1 MPSKISPN
9 RSLGSRRSFG
19 ILTVVVALIITFVSA
34 TFFGHFKL
42 QLNATTESAPKEIL
56 IVDPVH
62 LMLTPKSKDLESVG
76 GLSNLRAKMRDRVI
90 THDSHNPA
98 SKAGTDSG
106 HQFLQES
113 SNHSTVLDSRKKLSG
128 TEGAISK
135 IHTVTYASHGG
146 SDDRFCRAVES
157 AIRHDVDIILL
168 GWGVKWTGLSQ
179 KLEAAHSFAKSLP
192 EKDVILFT
200 DAYDVMF
207 TAKTSAIYE
216 RFLALSARTKSRII
230 FSAECGCWPHVMED
244 KEICLSKYP
253 VSPTPYRY
261 LNSGTW
267 IGYAEESAVML
278 QEIISEAGK
287 DFANA
292 NDQKLVADM
301 YMEGRNGIKLDFY
314 NEIFQSMHMT
324 LDPPLPYCNPI
335 SDVKLT
341 NDKRWKNART
351 GSTPAV
357 FHFNGGGKS
366 HHLDMEGK
374 MWYQSEDMNTI
385 EIREKL
391 SSHSIRVPT
400 APSGVLAFK
409 DICGDYLNKMNG
421 MWRIKNK

>member
-1 MPSKISPN
+1 M
-9 RSLGSRRSFG
+9 
-19 ILTVVVALIITFVSA
+19 
-34 TFFGHFKL
+34 
-42 QLNATTESAPKEIL
+42 
-56 IVDPVH
+56 
-62 LMLTPKSKDLESVG
+62 
-76 GLSNLRAKMRDRVI
+76 
-90 THDSHNPA
+90 
-98 SKAGTDSG
+98 
-106 HQFLQES
+106 
-113 SNHSTVLDSRKKLSG
+113 
-128 TEGAISK
+128 
-135 IHTVTYASHGG
+135 
-146 SDDRFCRAVES
+146 
-157 AIRHDVDIILL
+157 
-168 GWGVKWTGLSQ
+168 
-179 KLEAAHSFAKSLP
+179 
-192 EKDVILFT
+192 
-200 DAYDVMF
+200 
-207 TAKTSAIYE
+207 
-216 RFLALSARTKSRII
+216 
-230 FSAECGCWPHVMED
+230 
-244 KEICLSKYP
+244 
-253 VSPTPYRY
+253 SPTPYRY

-385 EIREKL
+385 EIRKQL
-391 SSHSIRVPT
+391 SSHAIRIPT
-400 APSGVLAFK
+400 AASGILTFK
-409 DICGDYLNKMNG
+409 DICGGYLNSMDEI
-421 MWRIKNK
+421 WRNKRQKNLNS